1 MRARAP
7 SDPQY
12 PVIANGVIEYPSDV
26 RRCLDVT
33 GASAGLFDGINKAE
47 DETHMSPRDIFD
59 RQFKFADEYMRLAYL
74 YPLVKGS
81 QGSFIYSRY
90 YIVIWGRIRI

>member
-1 MRARAP
+1 MHSENKTLVKKCDWSMIRH
-7 SDPQY
+7 
-12 PVIANGVIEYPSDV
+12 
-26 RRCLDVT
+26 
-33 GASAGLFDGINKAE
+33 ASAGLFDGINKAE